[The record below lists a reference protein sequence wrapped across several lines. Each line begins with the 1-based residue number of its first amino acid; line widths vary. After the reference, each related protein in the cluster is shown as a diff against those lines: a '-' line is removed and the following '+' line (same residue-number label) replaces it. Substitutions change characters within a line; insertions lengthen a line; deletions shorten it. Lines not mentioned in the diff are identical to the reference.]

1 MSTVRLQASVQS
13 GKAML
18 RFRNGLD
25 APISITPLAAGLEEN
40 EKEWSPLL
48 SGAIKLRPGGIHSA
62 DVSDS
67 LLKLFPPLLGDE
79 LQQKRFRIRMLLA
92 PEGHGE
98 PSIADC
104 TISFKN
110 RQCTEFICHAEN

>member
-1 MSTVRLQASVQS
+1 MPTVRLQASVQS
-13 GKAML
+13 GKAVL

-25 APISITPLAAGLEEN
+25 APITITPLVAGMEEN

-48 SGAIKLRPGGIHSA
+48 SGSIKLRPGGIHSA

-67 LLKLFPPLLGDE
+67 VLRLFPPLLSGE

-92 PEGHGE
+92 PEGHGQ
-98 PSIADC
+98 PNIADC

-110 RQCTEFICHAEN
+110 RQCMEFICHTEN